1 MFFDFDRESERE
13 RITHLSITN
22 SQLRSQII
30 LNRWIDEFIHMKL
43 EELDSGF
50 SVYIIPNHAI
60 FYIGYTPSTVFYPYP
75 KKQCDIIIDY
85 SLSRI
90 TPYYANIFIVM
101 QNCAGYLSK
110 TTPKIKGSLL
120 LFKDISILNADDI
133 E

>member
-50 SVYIIPNHAI
+50 SVYMH
-60 FYIGYTPSTVFYPYP
+60 
-75 KKQCDIIIDY
+75 Y
-85 SLSRI
+85 SLL
-90 TPYYANIFIVM
+90 
-101 QNCAGYLSK
+101 C
-110 TTPKIKGSLL
+110 
-120 LFKDISILNADDI
+120 
-133 E
+133 